1 MSVRGMQSSVEL
13 LSLISA
19 DEQIDIRH
27 AGPML
32 LITDENNQRQ
42 RFFTDLRGS
51 SVSASGRFQQRVS
64 VAEWEGETLVVE
76 TTLNSGARLTQNYQV
91 DTETRQLVIASV
103 AGSVN
108 FTSNRPDYRHERCQA
123 AVP

>member
-1 MSVRGMQSSVEL
+1 MQSSVEL

-108 FTSNRPDYRHERCQA
+108 FTSNRPDYGHER
-123 AVP
+123 